1 MKALCVGLANA
12 DILVK
17 PVDNLTFTS
26 DVMYVDQFELSN
38 GGDAMSAC
46 SVIGKMGMPCALYT
60 FVGDKQCL
68 FSNFLLDRMKENGID
83 SSLVKRVSGDSCGQ
97 VIALVSST
105 GDRVFLYKQGALTK
119 LCLEPVVL
127 DRLDEFS
134 VIYVAGTF
142 QMPKFDG
149 VGTLELFSEAQKK
162 GICTIMDTAWDSS
175 GKWLNT
181 ISESLKYTDIF
192 LPSIVEASA
201 MTNKEDPADITDVLL
216 EYGPKNIVLKLG
228 DNGCFLRNEESAKFI
243 PPFPVNVVD
252 TTGAGDCFGGGMVTG
267 IMKGFPLEICCRLA
281 NATGAL
287 GCTAI
292 GATSGIIN
300 YQQVLNFM
308 KSNRYVLE

>member
-17 PVDNLTFTS
+17 PVDNLSFTS

-60 FVGDKQCL
+60 FVGDEQCL
-68 FSNFLLDRMKENGID
+68 FSEFLLNRMKENGID
-83 SSLVKRVSGDSCGQ
+83 TSFVKRVSGENCGQ

-105 GDRVFLYKQGALTK
+105 GDRVFLYKQGALKK
-119 LCLEPVVL
+119 LCLEPVLL
-127 DRLDEFS
+127 DRLEEFN

-142 QMPKFDG
+142 QLPNFDG
-149 VGTLELFSEAQKK
+149 EGTLKLFLEARKK
-162 GICTIMDTAWDSS
+162 GICTIMDTAWDTSE
-175 GKWLNT
+175 KWLET
-181 ISESLKYTDIF
+181 IGESLKYTDIF

-201 MTNKEDPADITDVLL
+201 MTSKEDPADIADALL
-216 EYGPKNIVLKLG
+216 EYGPKNVVLKLG
-228 DNGCFLRNEESAKFI
+228 DKGCFLRNEISSKLI
-243 PPFPVNVVD
+243 PSFPVNVVD
-252 TTGAGDCFGGGMVTG
+252 TTGAGDCFGGGIVTG
-267 IMKGFPLEICCRLA
+267 IMKGFPLETCCKFA

-287 GCTAI
+287 GCTAM

-300 YQQVLNFM
+300 YQQVLNFL
-308 KSNRYVLE
+308 KNNGCVFE